1 MGAIAVALIGAVLFA
16 VPGSPLYKKPVL
28 GLDLKGGTEV
38 ILRAVPERNQS
49 INSTQMQT
57 ARNIIEQRVNSI
69 GVASPNVAVQGS
81 DEIVVQLA
89 GINDPTKAAA
99 VVGQTGKLQFFDF
112 ETDLASP
119 TVSGTGQPAP
129 LPSLYG
135 LLTTVK
141 ADAKKGKPEALYLF
155 NVKTSS
161 TTGHDPGQ
169 RQEGHQ
175 AEDDDDPQALQGR
188 TTTGT
193 SPPPQREAAG
203 RYEDP
208 GGSAESPPGLCP
220 QKNCC
225 LGAGRTASRRPARTG
240 TSSSTSDRAAG
251 RPS

>member
-1 MGAIAVALIGAVLFA
+1 
-16 VPGSPLYKKPVL
+16 VL
-28 GLDLKGGTEV
+28 GLDLRGGTEV

-135 LLTTVK
+135 LLSAVK

-155 NVKTSS
+155 KVKTIKKKV
-161 TTGHDPGQ
+161 TTKVNGKKVTKQKTTTIHKL
-169 RQEGHQ
+169 
-175 AEDDDDPQALQGR
+175 LQGR
-188 TTTGT
+188 TMTCTSSCCRTTGSSRPIRRSWRFRRIASRSRARRRT
-193 SPPPQREAAG
+193 AA
-203 RYEDP
+203 
-208 GGSAESPPGLCP
+208 SAR
-220 QKNCC
+220 
-225 LGAGRTASRRPARTG
+225 GRTASRRPARTG
-240 TSSSTSDRAAG
+240 TSSSTSRTATAG